1 MAPRTHQFSAI
12 AFEENISLR
21 QIASEFPGARVS
33 AHELYLPLEPEG
45 GVYIYPFGAIVT
57 HDLPAAV
64 RESELARLRR
74 ARPDLTTHVVREDYS
89 VLEDASRMTGI
100 SDGTLTLSRFT
111 PARAGIIALTIAQ
124 SAAMEYYERIVE
136 ELLARTNVLVDRL
149 ERRGNVPYRM
159 RPLHRFI
166 GQEISTRNEVLSVL
180 HLLDKPDAAWEDPE
194 MDRIYN
200 DLRGEFDL
208 ADRYDALE
216 SKLRS
221 IQEALQLVLDV
232 ARDRRLILLEVAVT
246 VLIAVELLLS
256 FAKLK

>member
-1 MAPRTHQFSAI
+1 MAPRVHQFSAI

-21 QIASEFPGARVS
+21 QVAPEFPGARIS
-33 AHELYLPLEPEG
+33 AHELYLPVDPDG
-45 GVYIYPFGAIVT
+45 GVYIYAFGAIVT
-57 HDLPAAV
+57 HDISPAR
-64 RESELARLRR
+64 RETELARLRR
-74 ARPDLTTHVVREDYS
+74 ARPDLTTKVVREDYS
-89 VLEDASRMTGI
+89 VLEDTSRTTGI
-100 SDGTLTLSRFT
+100 TDGTLTLSRFT
-111 PARAGIIALTIAQ
+111 SARAGIIALTIEQ

-136 ELLARTNVLVDRL
+136 DLLARTNVLVERL
-149 ERRGNVPYRM
+149 ERRGHVPYRM

-180 HLLDKPDAAWEDPE
+180 HLLDKPDSAWEDPE

-246 VLIAVELLLS
+246 VLIAVELVFSL
-256 FAKLK
+256 AKLK